1 MRYQKQF
8 GAVKAVDFS
17 SCGSFIF
24 VSSESNLLMYKKD
37 TGLLLKSF
45 KGHTATINSIKVSQ
59 TNTLIVSGSDDK
71 IAIVWNYITGGIV
84 SILTTGLGSIRHVE
98 ISADNEQILTSGE
111 DGVYLWDTYKGTII
125 KTFDQYKTDKH
136 L

>member
-1 MRYQKQF
+1 MGLSSLFHQK
-8 GAVKAVDFS
+8 AI
-17 SCGSFIF
+17 C
-24 VSSESNLLMYKKD
+24 LCTKKD

-84 SILTTGLGSIRHVE
+84 SILTTGLGAIRHVE